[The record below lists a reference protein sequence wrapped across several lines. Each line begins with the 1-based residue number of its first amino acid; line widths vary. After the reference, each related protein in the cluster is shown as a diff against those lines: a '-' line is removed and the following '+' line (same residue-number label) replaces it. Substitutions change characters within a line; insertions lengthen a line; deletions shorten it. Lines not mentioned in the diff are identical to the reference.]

1 MIYIDNTQLIATIKE
16 LQLRKNYTQKQLA
29 TAIGISPAN
38 LSNILKNKKSLTFD
52 DVNKICQS
60 LGYKLDYCFIDIDN
74 TSKDTNKD
82 Q

>member
-1 MIYIDNTQLIATIKE
+1 MIYIDNTQLIASIKE

-38 LSNILKNKKSLTFD
+38 LSNILKNKKSLTFE
-52 DVNKICQS
+52 DVNKICNG
-60 LGYKLDYCFIDIDN
+60 LGYKLDYRFIDTDN
-74 TSKDTNKD
+74 TSKEN

>member
-29 TAIGISPAN
+29 TDIGISPAN
-38 LSNILKNKKSLTFD
+38 LSNILKNKKSLTFE
-52 DVNKICQS
+52 DVNKICNA
-60 LGYKLDYCFIDIDN
+60 LGYKLDYSFIDTDN
-74 TSKDTNKD
+74 TSKD

>member
-52 DVNKICQS
+52 DVNKICNA
-60 LGYKLDYCFIDIDN
+60 LGYKLDYSFIVADN
-74 TSKDTNKD
+74 TSIKD

>member
-52 DVNKICQS
+52 DVNKICNA
-60 LGYKLDYCFIDIDN
+60 LGYKLDYCFIDTDN
-74 TSKDTNKD
+74 TSKD

>member
-1 MIYIDNTQLIATIKE
+1 MIYIDNTQLIASIKE

-38 LSNILKNKKSLTFD
+38 LSNILKNKKSLTFE
-52 DVNKICQS
+52 DVNKICNA
-60 LGYKLDYCFIDIDN
+60 LGYKLDYRFIDTDN
-74 TSKDTNKD
+74 TSKED

>member
-29 TAIGISPAN
+29 TAMGISPAN
-38 LSNILKNKKSLTFD
+38 LSNILKNKKSLTFE
-52 DVNKICQS
+52 DVNKICNA
-60 LGYKLDYCFIDIDN
+60 LGYKLDYHFINTDN
-74 TSKDTNKD
+74 TSKED

>member
-29 TAIGISPAN
+29 MAIGISPAN

-52 DVNKICQS
+52 DVNKICNA
-60 LGYKLDYCFIDIDN
+60 LGYKLDYSFLDTDN
-74 TSKDTNKD
+74 TSKD

>member
-38 LSNILKNKKSLTFD
+38 LSNILKNKKSLTFE
-52 DVNKICQS
+52 DVNKICNA
-60 LGYKLDYCFIDIDN
+60 LDYKLDYRFIDTDN
-74 TSKDTNKD
+74 TAKDTSKD

>member
-1 MIYIDNTQLIATIKE
+1 MIYIDNTQLIASIKE

-29 TAIGISPAN
+29 MAIGISPAN

-52 DVNKICQS
+52 DVNKICNA
-60 LGYKLDYCFIDIDN
+60 LGYKLDYSFLDTDN
-74 TSKDTNKD
+74 TSKD

>member
-29 TAIGISPAN
+29 TAMGISPAN
-38 LSNILKNKKSLTFD
+38 LSNILKNKKSLTFE
-52 DVNKICQS
+52 DVNKICNA
-60 LGYKLDYCFIDIDN
+60 LGYKLDYHFINTDN
-74 TSKDTNKD
+74 TGKED

>member
-38 LSNILKNKKSLTFD
+38 LSNILKNKKSLSVD
-52 DVNKICQS
+52 DVNKICNG
-60 LGYKLDYCFIDIDN
+60 LGYKLDYSFIDTDN
-74 TSKDTNKD
+74 TSKD

>member
-1 MIYIDNTQLIATIKE
+1 MIYIDNTQLIASIKE

-38 LSNILKNKKSLTFD
+38 LSNILKNKKSLTFE
-52 DVNKICQS
+52 DVNKICNA
-60 LGYKLDYCFIDIDN
+60 LGYKFDYSFIDTDN
-74 TSKDTNKD
+74 TSKD

>member
-29 TAIGISPAN
+29 IAIGISPAN

-52 DVNKICQS
+52 DVNKICNA
-60 LGYKLDYCFIDIDN
+60 LGYKLDYSFISTDN
-74 TSKDTNKD
+74 TSKEE
-82 Q
+82 

>member
-1 MIYIDNTQLIATIKE
+1 MIYIDNTQLIASIKE

-29 TAIGISPAN
+29 IAIGISPAN

-52 DVNKICQS
+52 DVNKICNA
-60 LGYKLDYCFIDIDN
+60 LGYQLDYSFIDTDN
-74 TSKDTNKD
+74 TSIKD

>member
-29 TAIGISPAN
+29 IAIGISPAN

-52 DVNKICQS
+52 DVNKICNA
-60 LGYKLDYCFIDIDN
+60 LGYKLDYSFIDTDN
-74 TSKDTNKD
+74 TSTKD

>member
-1 MIYIDNTQLIATIKE
+1 MIYIDNTQLIARIKE

-38 LSNILKNKKSLTFD
+38 LSNILKNKKSLTFE
-52 DVNKICQS
+52 DVNKICNA
-60 LGYKLDYCFIDIDN
+60 LGYKLDYSFIDTDN
-74 TSKDTNKD
+74 TSKD

>member
-38 LSNILKNKKSLTFD
+38 LSNILKNKKSLTFE
-52 DVNKICQS
+52 DVNKICNA
-60 LGYKLDYCFIDIDN
+60 LGYKLDYSFIDTDN
-74 TSKDTNKD
+74 TSKED

>member
-52 DVNKICQS
+52 DVNKICHA
-60 LGYKLDYCFIDIDN
+60 LGYKLDYRFIDTDN
-74 TSKDTNKD
+74 TSKED

>member
-29 TAIGISPAN
+29 MAIGISPAN

-52 DVNKICQS
+52 DVNKICNA
-60 LGYKLDYCFIDIDN
+60 LGYKLDYSFIITDN
-74 TSKDTNKD
+74 TSTKD